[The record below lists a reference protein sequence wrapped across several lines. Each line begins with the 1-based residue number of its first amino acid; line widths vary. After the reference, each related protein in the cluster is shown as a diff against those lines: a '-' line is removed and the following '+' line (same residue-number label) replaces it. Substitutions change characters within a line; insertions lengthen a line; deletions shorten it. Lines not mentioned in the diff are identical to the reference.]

1 MTDGEFE
8 RFHAETAGPLHA
20 YLARVGGGAALADD
34 LVQSAYLRFL
44 GARRRP
50 EDPRARRVYLFR
62 IARNLLRDEFRRQ
75 AKERGQSTRFEAEG
89 APGGGVGRRGVESEG
104 EAPGLTC
111 ESRIDVRRAFEA
123 LSPRDRELLWLAY
136 VVGLSHREIAEVAH
150 VGESSVRVL
159 LYRARSRFSDILDG
173 RGIGPEDLA

>member
-20 YLARVGGGAALADD
+20 YLARVGGGESLADD

-44 GARRRP
+44 GAPRRP

-75 AKERGQSTRFEAEG
+75 AKERRQSTRFGMEA
-89 APGGGVGRRGVESEG
+89 APGGGVDYRGGG
-104 EAPGLTC
+104 EAEGLTC
-111 ESRIDVRRAFEA
+111 ESRIDVRRAFEVLGA
-123 LSPRDRELLWLAY
+123 RDRELLWLAY

-159 LYRARSRFSDILDG
+159 LYRARSRFSKVLDG

>member
-20 YLARVGGGAALADD
+20 YLARVGGGESLADD

-44 GARRRP
+44 GAPRRP

-75 AKERGQSTRFEAEG
+75 AKERRRSTRFGTEA
-89 APGGGVGRRGVESEG
+89 APGG
-104 EAPGLTC
+104 AQGLTC
-111 ESRIDVRRAFEA
+111 ESRIDVRRAFDA
-123 LSPRDRELLWLAY
+123 LGARDRELLWLAY
-136 VVGLSHREIAEVAH
+136 VVDLSHREIAEVAH

-159 LYRARSRFSDILDG
+159 LYRARNRFSNILDG